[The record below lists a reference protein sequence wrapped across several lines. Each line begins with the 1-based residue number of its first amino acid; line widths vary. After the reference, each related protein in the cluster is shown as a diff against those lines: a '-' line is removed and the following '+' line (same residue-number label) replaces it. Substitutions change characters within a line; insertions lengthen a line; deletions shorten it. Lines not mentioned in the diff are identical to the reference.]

1 MSPEQLVEK
10 MICFV
15 GKVQSKKLRQF
26 TNNISDDEFDRLS
39 DTSRK
44 LNEQLSTRISFNSR
58 RRTFIEDIE
67 VDIHRIK
74 QEYGRCDFVMIDYIG
89 LLEVKD
95 KTQKD
100 LYHKMSYISATLK
113 RIARQEKVLVIALC
127 QLNRLA
133 GKEKRKPE
141 NTDLRD
147 SGAIE
152 QDADTI
158 MFVHR
163 DEYYGKEKVLGQ
175 PQDDN
180 TYLCLRKNRHGHI
193 GRYDIP
199 FTYYPPTG
207 EMIQMIEDK

>member
-1 MSPEQLVEK
+1 
-10 MICFV
+10 V

-163 DEYYGKEKVLGQ
+163 DEY
-175 PQDDN
+175 
-180 TYLCLRKNRHGHI
+180 
-193 GRYDIP
+193 
-199 FTYYPPTG
+199 
-207 EMIQMIEDK
+207 